1 MFKLSFAFLDILS
14 FVGIIAFPSAL
25 FFNTLLLSSF
35 IVLIFLIFL
44 LIFIAFFLSNFDAK
58 IYILFDFD
66 SLKTIGTDL
75 FSSFSMFL
83 LLVSSTLCDLFL
95 SISFSLLLF
104 LPLDSDIFIILVLLL
119 SFIFDFLLSFLLNSP
134 KTSRSCSSNK
144 LLFICLPTFI

>member
-1 MFKLSFAFLDILS
+1 MFKFPFIFLGILS
-14 FVGIIAFPSAL
+14 FFGIISFPSKL
-25 FFNTLLLSSF
+25 FFKILLLSSF
-35 IVLIFLIFL
+35 IVFIFLIFL

-75 FSSFSMFL
+75 FSSFSMIL

-104 LPLDSDIFIILVLLL
+104 LPLDSDIFIILVLLV
-119 SFIFDFLLSFLLNSP
+119 SFIFDFLFSFLLNSP
-134 KTSRSCSSNK
+134 NTSRSCSSNK
-144 LLFICLPTFI
+144 LLFICLSTFI